1 LYEHHI
7 LYSAVEISH
16 DVHKYYLSQKFKTE
30 ISYIPHQYLS
40 QKFKTEISHDVH
52 RYIYPRILIE
62 ISHVLSH
69 IDIDQNEATP
79 GPRLWA
85 IHSTWN
91 WSRRTV
97 NPMEFDHRRKLLQ
110 P

>member
-1 LYEHHI
+1 MMFIDIIYPRNLKQRYH
-7 LYSAVEISH
+7 ISH
-16 DVHKYYLSQKFKTE
+16 INIYPRNLKQ
-30 ISYIPHQYLS
+30 
-40 QKFKTEISHDVH
+40 
-52 RYIYPRILIE
+52 RYPMMFIDINIYPRILIE